1 MSVELLYHKP
11 IPGFTGYTATYEG
24 DIFSW
29 KKKGDPLKL
38 SLFLSGSGYFNV
50 PLVPSEGGKGKNRG
64 VHTFVAKA
72 WIPNP
77 KRLPQVNHKDG
88 NKQNNCVDNLEWVTS
103 QENNLHARKNGLGVK
118 GRKVYQLDISSGHPG
133 TIIKEFKSIKE
144 AGKKTGV
151 NNRTISQVCTAKSG
165 TRTDGYRAGRKSAG
179 GFGWCYKE
187 DFGNLTESIHGCS
200 RTVEQYTVDG
210 VFVKNY
216 SSLRDA
222 AKAVG
227 TTHSN
232 ISRVCTE
239 QQKSAK
245 GFVWK
250 YGKQKKRGKSDLEK
264 ETKDWKILK
273 RFPGHKI
280 SKDGRVYSISYRRIL
295 TGSVRHDG
303 RCSVTIFDKEGK
315 LVTVYIYRLVA
326 QAYLPNPQKYRKVN
340 HLDHDPSNDKVENLE
355 WCDHKRDSQHTYDM
369 ELNKKARPVLQ
380 ISLDGKTIVKR
391 YKSASEAC
399 RVLKLPLGSLN
410 NVLNDK
416 TKICHGFKWC
426 YETLVPKH

>member
-11 IPGFTGYTATYEG
+11 IPGFPGYTATYEG

-29 KKKGDPLKL
+29 KKKKGEPLKL
-38 SLFLSGSGYFNV
+38 VLHLSGTGYLTV
-50 PLVPSEGGKGKNRG
+50 SLVPSEGGKGKNRG

-72 WIPNP
+72 WIQNP
-77 KRLPQVNHKDG
+77 KKLPQVNHKDG

-144 AGKKTGV
+144 AGKKTGI

-210 VFVKNY
+210 VFVKSY

-295 TGSVRHDG
+295 TGAVKPDG
-303 RCSVTIFDKEGK
+303 RRYVTIADKEGK
-315 LVTVYIYRLVA
+315 LITTAVCKLVSRL
-326 QAYLPNPQKYRKVN
+326 YLPNPGKSKKIYHIDRD
-340 HLDHDPSNDKVENLE
+340 LTNDNIENLD
-355 WCDHKRDSQHTYDM
+355 WYDNT

-380 ISLDGKTIVKR
+380 ISSDGKTIVKR